1 MSTVNNPI
9 ITGATTAFIDAS
21 YNSNIAYKPA
31 FISNNHEKGEKVL
44 SSIEDELRKCDSFII
59 SVAFI
64 TMGGIVPLLQVLQE
78 LESKGV
84 KGKILTTDYNTFTD
98 PKALDKL
105 AGLSNIELRMYHEI
119 SIENLTAVENGG
131 TYEKADT
138 EKIGFHTKGYIFR
151 KEEAFTIIIGSSNM
165 TLSALTV
172 NKEWNTKVISTESG
186 EFLQNVTEEFNQLW
200 NDEKHTKKYDDF
212 IDDYRA
218 RFEAIK
224 KQRKIALDTARNSE
238 SGNVV
243 SLNQYKLS
251 PNKMQV
257 GFINSL
263 RQLIEK
269 GEDKALLISATGTG
283 KTYASAF
290 GVRDAIKANDKML
303 FLVHRE
309 QIAKQ
314 ALKSFSNVFGKT
326 KKFGLLLG
334 NSHDMDVDY
343 LFSTMQMMAKPEI
356 MERFEKDEFP
366 VIVIDEA
373 HRTGAGSYQKIMEY
387 FEPKFLLG
395 MTASPERTDSY
406 DVFATFDH
414 NIALEIRLQQALD
427 ENLLCPF
434 HYFGITDLEID
445 GETVDEETGLRDF
458 NRLTSDAR
466 VNYITEQIEYYGYSG
481 ERVKG
486 LIFCSSKKEAVALS
500 QIFNQRGYRTKALTG
515 EDNQEKREEAIELLT
530 RDISD
535 LEEDHLDYI
544 LTVDIFNEGVD
555 IPEINQV
562 VLLRPTESPIVFVQ
576 QLGRGLRKATDKEYV
591 VILDFIGN
599 YKNNFMIPIALS
611 GDRTYNKDNIRR
623 YVMEGGKVIPGS
635 STIHFDE
642 ISRKRIFEAID
653 QSTTTKKMLVEKY
666 NILKNR
672 LGKIPSI
679 VEFYEHGE
687 IDPMLFIEYSKES
700 YHKFLQIADKEYKIH
715 FSKKQ
720 EDMLAYVSQILVNGK
735 RPHELLMLKQLLDNE
750 SVKRE
755 SIKEELLKMQVP
767 FRNEDY
773 ESAYKVLSMDW
784 LNAPS
789 DKKRYSDLEII
800 KWNTFEEGYIKRAKD
815 YYNIIVE
822 LTFKQQLRELIEFG
836 LMRYRDMYSG
846 SDENNLMLYQKYSRK
861 DVCRIL
867 NWEKDDS
874 STVYGYRYKYGTCPI
889 FVTYEKKEDIAS
901 STKYEDQFVD
911 NQTFSWMTRSKVSLD
926 SKEAQQIIHSHENG
940 DKIFLFVKKSD
951 GEGTDFYYMGEVI
964 PTEWSQ
970 TTIKNDRGEEL
981 PIVNFRLHLK
991 TPVRDDLYE
1000 YLRS

>member
-1 MSTVNNPI
+1 MSTPDNAI
-9 ITGATTAFIDAS
+9 ISGATTAFIDANF
-21 YNSNIAYKPA
+21 NSNIAYKPA

-44 SSIEDELRKCDSFII
+44 SSIEDELRKCDSFVI

-64 TMGGIVPLLQVLQE
+64 TMGGIVPLLQVLHE
-78 LESKGV
+78 LENRGV

-105 AGLSNIELRMYHEI
+105 AGLSNIELRMYHEVG
-119 SIENLTAVENGG
+119 STNLTTVGNDS
-131 TYEKADT
+131 TYEKADA

-151 KEEAFTIIIGSSNM
+151 KEETFTIIIGSSNM

-172 NKEWNTKVISTESG
+172 NKEWNTKVVSTENG
-186 EFLQNVTEEFNQLW
+186 EFLQNLTEEFNGLW
-200 NDEKHTKKYDDF
+200 NDEKHTKKYRDF
-212 IDDYRA
+212 IEDYRA
-218 RFEAIK
+218 RFDTVK
-224 KQRKIALDTARNSE
+224 RQRKIALKVARDSE
-238 SGNVV
+238 TGNVV
-243 SLNQYKLS
+243 SFNQYRLS

-257 GFINSL
+257 GFIKSL
-263 RQLIEK
+263 RKLIEN
-269 GEDKALLISATGTG
+269 GQNKALLISATGTG

-290 GVRDAIKANDKML
+290 GIRDAIEANDKML

-314 ALKSFSNVFGKT
+314 ALKSFKNVFGDT
-326 KKFGLLLG
+326 KKFGLLSG
-334 NSHDMDVDY
+334 NSHDMDADY
-343 LFSTMQMMAKPEI
+343 LFSTMQMMAKTEI
-356 MERFEKDEFP
+356 MEQFAKDEFS

-373 HRTGAGSYQKIMEY
+373 HRTGAGSYQKIMDY
-387 FEPKFLLG
+387 FEPKFWLG

-414 NIALEIRLQQALD
+414 NIALEIRLQQALN

-466 VNYITEQIEYYGYSG
+466 VDYITEQMEYYGYSG
-481 ERVKG
+481 DRVKG
-486 LIFCSSKKEAVALS
+486 LIFCSSKKEAKALS
-500 QIFNQRGYRTKALTG
+500 LIFNQRGYHTRALTG

-530 RDISD
+530 RDISSQY
-535 LEEDHLDYI
+535 EEHLDYI

-576 QLGRGLRKATDKEYV
+576 QLGRGLRRATDKEYV

-642 ISRKRIFEAID
+642 ISRKRIFDAID

-672 LGKIPSI
+672 LGRIPSI
-679 VEFYEHGE
+679 VEFYEFGE
-687 IDPMLFIEYSKES
+687 IDPMIFIEYSKES
-700 YHKFLQIADKEYKIH
+700 YHKFLQIADKDYTVQFTKA
-715 FSKKQ
+715 Q
-720 EDMLAYVSQILVNGK
+720 EDVLSYVSLILANGK
-735 RPHELLMLKQLLDNE
+735 RPHELIMLKQLLDKE
-750 SVKRE
+750 SINRE
-755 SIKEELLKMQVP
+755 SFKEELSKINVE
-767 FRNEDY
+767 FRDEDFN
-773 ESAYKVLSMDW
+773 SACKVLSKAW
-784 LNAPS
+784 LNSPS
-789 DKKRYSDLEII
+789 DKKKYKDMELVVLDTLKEEYMHRKIDYFTMVLEH
-800 KWNTFEEGYIKRAKD
+800 
-815 YYNIIVE
+815 
-822 LTFKQQLRELIEFG
+822 TFKQQMSELIEFG
-836 LMRYRDMYSG
+836 LGRYIDMYSDT
-846 SDENNLMLYQKYSRK
+846 DENNLVLYQKYSRK

-874 STVYGYRYKYGTCPI
+874 STMYGYRYKYGTCPI
-889 FVTYEKKEDIAS
+889 FVTYEKQEDIAS

-911 NQTFSWMTRSKVSLD
+911 SQTFSWMTRSKVTID
-926 SKEAQQIIHSHENG
+926 SKEARQIIASRENE
-940 DKIFLFVKKSD
+940 DKIFLFIKKSD
-951 GEGTDFYYMGEVI
+951 GEGTDFYYMGEVV
-964 PTEWSQ
+964 PADWRQ
-970 TTIKNDRGEEL
+970 TTIYNDRGEEL
-981 PIVNFRLHLK
+981 PIVNFMLHLK
-991 TPVRDDLYE
+991 TPVREDLYE